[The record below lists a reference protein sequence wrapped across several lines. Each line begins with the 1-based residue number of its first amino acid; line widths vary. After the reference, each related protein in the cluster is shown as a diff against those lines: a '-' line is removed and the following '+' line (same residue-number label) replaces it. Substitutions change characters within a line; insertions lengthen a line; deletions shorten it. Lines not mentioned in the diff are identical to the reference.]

1 MARTSKVNWVLIKQE
16 YIGKKEMSLTDI
28 AKKYPISYSRVT
40 KVSMKEGWIEEKKRI
55 WGEAEKEALV
65 ETEGSIK
72 DLIKRHSK
80 VARYLQ
86 AGGIRS
92 LKLILDEVEE
102 KLKLGKKTGNLSEAR
117 TLIKSLIFNKIISAG
132 TLTTMIAEGLKAERE
147 LYPKQMQIEGDLD
160 VKFGEVSDEL
170 KKAAHEALIKIVTE
184 KPRKANKHS

>member
-86 AGGIRS
+86 AGGIKN
-92 LKLILDEVEE
+92 LKLILDEVEDT
-102 KLKLGKKTGNLSEAR
+102 LKTGSKDDAR
-117 TLIKSLIFNKIISAG
+117 QLIKSLIFNKIISAS
-132 TLTTMIAEGLKAERE
+132 TLTAMIAEGLKAERE